1 MRQKL
6 LIDIGGKL
14 TYKYYENSIQIK
26 PTVAYITIYDNG
38 GAEKVE
44 RVVVT
49 SINTDGTM
57 NYTVLAAVASDVNY
71 NWKATFEF
79 VVAGVTIYRSILLD
93 IVRQELTNPVINAD
107 IIKYSFVKTKNYRKV
122 FTADSGSATT
132 IISTELIEDDDY
144 WTAGRAE
151 VVAGVNVGQ
160 IRKVTDFV
168 ASTNTL
174 TVEAFIAVID
184 STSEIV
190 LIRSFEIEIIQAF
203 DQFKLDMKNRGI
215 FVDRIIDNDQ
225 IKQYVILYTLY
236 LICLGFSTETADI
249 WFEKASEYKK
259 DYKKLVT
266 VAVFDYDEDDDGN
279 VESDEGKDTMTQI
292 KGER

>member
-6 LIDIGGKL
+6 LIDIGGTL